1 MWQIQH
7 TYMLDMVVSFKH
19 ICYCGGKF
27 IRFCGGSM
35 KLTLT
40 PPVQQTMFSFVA
52 KGLKLRLTRIF
63 SNLPLFIRVFAWS
76 IVDTFLSR
84 PLGEQFVLGLKEGM
98 KRNKDSSRKDV
109 IKHRK
114 NLRKISRN
122 KKLEQIDLED
132 NPPLHKVEEEWN
144 KGSKDDSNLIGS
156 HVGKSFQKSP

>member
-1 MWQIQH
+1 MSVCLSYFGPKIWNSLPSDLKSTNDINLFQHKIKGNFFQNIQR
-7 TYMLDMVVSFKH
+7 
-19 ICYCGGKF
+19 GGKQRGRF
-27 IRFCGGSM
+27 FRFCGGSM

-40 PPVQQTMFSFVA
+40 PPPQQTMFSFVA

-84 PLGEQFVLGLKEGM
+84 PLGKQFVLGLKEGM

-114 NLRKISRN
+114 NFEKSQGTRN
-122 KKLEQIDLED
+122 
-132 NPPLHKVEEEWN
+132 WN
-144 KGSKDDSNLIGS
+144 RWT
-156 HVGKSFQKSP
+156 